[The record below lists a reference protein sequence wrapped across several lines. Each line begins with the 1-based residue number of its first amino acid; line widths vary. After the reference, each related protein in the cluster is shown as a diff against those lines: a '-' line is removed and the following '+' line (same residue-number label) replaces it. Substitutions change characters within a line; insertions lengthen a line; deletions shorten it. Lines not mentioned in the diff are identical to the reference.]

1 MSSPISFSPAA
12 EPHRG
17 GPAWLLLEDGTLFS
31 GQAMGAAGVRF
42 GEAVFSTAMTG
53 YQELLTDPSYAGQIL
68 VSTVAHV
75 GNVGINA
82 DDHESERCWLQGFI
96 VQQLSGRYSNWRAER
111 SLNSWLQDQGVAG
124 MTEVDTRALV
134 RHLRNHGAMRAVLC
148 NDASLWQPDEL
159 MEKLRAW
166 PTMAGSNLVDQV
178 SATTVRSYGD
188 GELRV
193 AALDCGMKE
202 EMLRLLTAQGFAVTR
217 FPATATAG
225 DILGLN
231 PNGVFLS
238 NGPGDPAALQHI
250 VGEVGTLLGKVPIFG
265 ICLGHQ
271 LLGQALGGSTFKL
284 KFGHRGCNQPV
295 LHIPSGRVEVTT
307 QNHGFAVDPASL
319 PAGVDVT
326 HTNLNDGTCE
336 GLEARD
342 RRAFSVQYHPENAP
356 GPHDSRY
363 LFQQFTDWMKN
374 A

>member
-1 MSSPISFSPAA
+1 MRNAA
-12 EPHRG
+12 
-17 GPAWLLLEDGTLFS
+17 PAWLLLEDGTMFS
-31 GQAMGAAGVRF
+31 GEAMGAAGVRF

-82 DDHESERCWLQGFI
+82 EDHESERCWLQGFI
-96 VQQLSGRYSNWRAER
+96 VQQLSGRYSNWRAQR
-111 SLNSWLQDQGVAG
+111 SLNSWLREQGVVG

-134 RHLRNHGAMRAVLC
+134 RHLRNHGAMRAVIC
-148 NDASLWQPDEL
+148 NDAALWDPQALGEQL
-159 MEKLRAW
+159 QQW
-166 PTMAGSNLVDQV
+166 PTMAGSNLVEQV
-178 SATTVRSYGD
+178 SSTEVRSYGTGD
-188 GELRV
+188 LRV

-202 EMLRLLTAQGFAVTR
+202 EMARLLSERGFAVTR
-217 FPATATAG
+217 FPSTATAAE
-225 DILGLN
+225 IMQLE
-231 PNGVFLS
+231 PHGVFLS

-250 VGEVGTLLGKVPIFG
+250 VGEVRALLGQVPVFG

-295 LHIPSGRVEVTT
+295 LHVPSGRVEVTT

-319 PAGVDVT
+319 PADVELT

-336 GLEARD
+336 GLQARD